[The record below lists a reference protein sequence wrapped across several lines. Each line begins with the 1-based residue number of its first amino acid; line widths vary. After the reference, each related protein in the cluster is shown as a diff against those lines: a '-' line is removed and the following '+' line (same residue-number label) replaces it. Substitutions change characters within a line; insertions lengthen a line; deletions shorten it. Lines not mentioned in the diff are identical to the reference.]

1 MLSHVL
7 VTEGESLKRYI
18 AEAFGTAVLVL
29 LGCGSVTL
37 GGLGGLLGSG
47 QAVAPLALFPIAFAF
62 GLTVTAMAYCIG
74 PVSGCH
80 INPAVT
86 AAVWSSG
93 RMSGQDAIG
102 YVIAQVIGG
111 IVGAGLLYILLS
123 GKAGGYDVATSGLG
137 QNGWGPGYLGGYSVV
152 SAFVSEVV
160 LTLIFTAVILGAT
173 SKAGSTQFAGA
184 AIGLTLAVLHV
195 VFINVTGV
203 SANPARSIGPALFV
217 GGTALSQLWLFI
229 VAPVIG
235 GLIAGYLFKARILE
249 QELGVQ
255 AAN

>member
-1 MLSHVL
+1 MKWPLGARVR
-7 VTEGESLKRYI
+7 KYI

-37 GGLGGLLGSG
+37 GNLGGLLGSG

-93 RMSGQDAIG
+93 RMSTQDAIG
-102 YVIAQVIGG
+102 YVVSQIVGG
-111 IVGAGLLYILLS
+111 IVGAGLLYLILA
-123 GKAGGYDVATSGLG
+123 GKGGGYEIATGGLG
-137 QNGWGPGYLGGYSVV
+137 QNGWGAGYLGGYSVA
-152 SAFVSEVV
+152 SAFISEVV

-173 SKAGSTQFAGA
+173 SKAGTTQFAGA

-235 GLIAGYLFKARILE
+235 GLLAGALFKARILE
-249 QELGVQ
+249 VD
-255 AAN
+255 